1 VRWLAPFLLLLTA
14 LALSAQAGYTIVQ
27 QVEGPG
33 TTSDVTIR
41 IEGNK
46 MRSEVAEPLSV
57 IVDGETGESIF
68 LQHKNHTF
76 SRVTAEQARRMG
88 ERLVEAQTD
97 HDPGTLL
104 PTGEKKMIGS
114 YTGELYI
121 WTIGAMKMRLWISR
135 DFPDGPA
142 VQAQL
147 DRLQQF
153 GVNSVGAKLMPPS
166 ASLPG
171 LRLRTEMELPGQ
183 KLVYTILSVKEEPI
197 EAAYFTIPPGYHE
210 TPFALPAK
218 PPK

>member
-1 VRWLAPFLLLLTA
+1 LLAV
-14 LALSAQAGYTIVQ
+14 SARAGYTIVQ
-27 QVEGPG
+27 QIDGNG
-33 TTSDVTIR
+33 SISDVTIR
-41 IEGNK
+41 IDGIR
-46 MRSEVAEPLSV
+46 MRSDIAEPLSV
-57 IVDGETGESIF
+57 IVNGETGESIF
-68 LQHKNHTF
+68 LQHNHHTF
-76 SRVTAEQARRMG
+76 SRVSAEQARRMG

-97 HDPGTLL
+97 HDPGTL
-104 PTGEKKMIGS
+104 TTTSEKKMIGS

-153 GVNSVGAKLMPPS
+153 GVASVGAKLMPP
-166 ASLPG
+166 AGSLPG
-171 LRLRTEMELPGQ
+171 LRLRTEMELQGQ
-183 KLVYTILSVKEEPI
+183 KLAYTILSVKEEPI
-197 EAAYFTIPPGYHE
+197 EAAAFTIPPGYRE